1 MFSLEVCLTP
11 DVLKYYDLHDKNV
24 VVIDILRA
32 TSCITTALACGIAKI
47 APVRELEDC
56 KAYKQQG
63 FITAGERGGQKVE
76 GFDLGNSPF
85 SYHNPELIGK
95 NIAIT
100 TSNGTLAID
109 MSKKD
114 AHKVIVGSFLNIQSV
129 VDCLVKDQ
137 RNTILLCAGWKG
149 KPNLEDTFYA
159 GALLFELQNTT
170 KNWTDDSCMMA
181 YHTFLAGKNNPLE
194 FLSQSSHYQ
203 RLLNFGNLEDIK
215 FCLTRN
221 VYDVLPV
228 MEGDF
233 LINALLSE

>member
-11 DVLKYYDLHDKNV
+11 DVLKYYDLSHKNV

-32 TSCITTALACGIAKI
+32 TSCMTTALACGIAKI
-47 APVRELEDC
+47 VPVRELEDC
-56 KAYKQQG
+56 KAYKNQG
-63 FITAGERGGQKVE
+63 YIIAGERGGQKVD

-85 SYHNPELIGK
+85 SYQNPALIGK

-114 AHKVIVGSFLNIQSV
+114 AHKVIIGSFLNIKNV
-129 VDCLVKDQ
+129 VDYLVQIQKD
-137 RNTILLCAGWKG
+137 TILLCAGWKG

-159 GALLFELQNTT
+159 GALLYELYENTT
-170 KNWTDDSCMMA
+170 NWQDDSCIMA
-181 YHTFLAGKNNPLE
+181 YHTYLAGKNNSLD
-194 FLSQSSHYQ
+194 FLAKSSHYQ
-203 RLLNFGNLEDIK
+203 RLLGFGNQKDIE
-215 FCLTRN
+215 FCLTPN
-221 VYDVLPV
+221 VYNVLPI

-233 LINALLSE
+233 LVNKL

>member
-11 DVLKYYDLHDKNV
+11 DVLKYYNLHNKNV

-32 TSCITTALACGIAKI
+32 TSCMTTALACGIAKI

-85 SYHNPELIGK
+85 SYQNPELIGK
-95 NIAIT
+95 NIALT

-114 AHKVIVGSFLNIQSV
+114 ADKIIIGSFLNIKNV
-129 VDCLVKDQ
+129 VDYLVKEQ
-137 RNTILLCAGWKG
+137 KNTILLCAGWKG

-159 GALLFELQNTT
+159 GALLFELYDISQN
-170 KNWTDDSCMMA
+170 WIDDSCIMA
-181 YHTFLAGKNNPLE
+181 YHTFLEGKNNPLE
-194 FLSQSSHYQ
+194 FLSKSSHYQ

-215 FCLTRN
+215 FCLTHN
-221 VYDVLPV
+221 VYDVLPM

-233 LINALLSE
+233 LIQK